1 MFLNRRYRGI
11 TLFPSQCDPSPPQLS
26 SRSAELYYRL
36 IWGVG
41 SLKVKHAESGEIIR
55 FSYRVLDA
63 DKARTL
69 NDEPSLL
76 LPACGVL
83 LRSVA
88 KLRICSGRGLL
99 GLALAL
105 PMLLPSVPALAQVAG
120 RKTHGCKRL

>member
-1 MFLNRRYRGI
+1 M
-11 TLFPSQCDPSPPQLS
+11 FPSQCDPSPPQLS

-88 KLRICSGRGLL
+88 KLRICSGLMMRLAEMGISSCSSPQVTARRRGGTATLR
-99 GLALAL
+99 GSARRWERQTVTV
-105 PMLLPSVPALAQVAG
+105 S
-120 RKTHGCKRL
+120 